1 MNPAAARTS
10 APPPVVF
17 RDAFGERRRIVA
29 PTGSDTLDV
38 LCLRGELTAVPSF
51 EFALRERVSRLAGFR
66 HPYFAHVR
74 TVERLSDTARTLA
87 LISNAQTGV
96 RISDLLATAAKHE
109 IVLDNDAAL
118 CLIRQFVTAMATFHE
133 QAPDAAHGAL
143 GPERVVVTPN
153 ARLVILEHVMG
164 SAIEQLQYSEDRY
177 WRELRVPC
185 PRAVGLPVIDH
196 RSDVLQMGMLALSLL
211 LRRSLNGDEFPSR
224 VGDAVVSARAVS
236 ADGRV
241 ETLPSGL
248 RQWLTSAMQ
257 LDPRSAFA
265 SAIEAREELEKVFE
279 RNDDLGAP
287 SALEAF
293 LARYH
298 ERADVVAEPVTA
310 EATNKPPVAPERV
323 TSQQIVQTIL
333 AERPGQ
339 EHDTAYVSPSAG
351 HTSRSATY
359 SSPSLERISGEPPTP
374 EPAWPEPKP
383 ASAPEPLRAE
393 LPPPAPIV
401 EQWAAREP
409 IAVAPSPRPLAPESP
424 SLAAKLNRPVEPS
437 PTPTPSHISFG
448 SHTAFPSHASIS
460 SRAAHPD
467 ASEEVEPI
475 EMPSRRKGRGGRR
488 AAIAAIAL
496 LVLGGGALAARKFL
510 TAAPVTTGTVVVT
523 TNPPG
528 AQVLLDGK
536 PEGASPTTLTVA
548 AGTHVLELRG
558 AGEPRKMSLDVAAGA
573 QVSQYI
579 ELAKGSLAS
588 GSLQVR
594 TEPAGAEVIVD
605 GVARGASPVI
615 VADLSPGD
623 HVVALKGENGT
634 TKQTVT
640 VEAGATA
647 SLVANLAT
655 ATSSPASSG
664 GWISVS
670 TPKTVQLFED
680 GRLLGSSDSE
690 RLMVPA
696 GTHQLEIVNESLGYR
711 STRAVQVSA
720 GKVSAVKIEFPKG
733 TIALQAIPWADVWID
748 GEKVGETPIGNLP
761 LTIGTHEVIFRHPD
775 LGEQRQLVTVTL
787 TAPTRLSVDMKKKP

>member
-1 MNPAAARTS
+1 
-10 APPPVVF
+10 
-17 RDAFGERRRIVA
+17 
-29 PTGSDTLDV
+29 
-38 LCLRGELTAVPSF
+38 
-51 EFALRERVSRLAGFR
+51 
-66 HPYFAHVR
+66 
-74 TVERLSDTARTLA
+74 
-87 LISNAQTGV
+87 
-96 RISDLLATAAKHE
+96 
-109 IVLDNDAAL
+109 
-118 CLIRQFVTAMATFHE
+118 
-133 QAPDAAHGAL
+133 
-143 GPERVVVTPN
+143 
-153 ARLVILEHVMG
+153 
-164 SAIEQLQYSEDRY
+164 
-177 WRELRVPC
+177 
-185 PRAVGLPVIDH
+185 
-196 RSDVLQMGMLALSLL
+196 
-211 LRRSLNGDEFPSR
+211 
-224 VGDAVVSARAVS
+224 
-236 ADGRV
+236 
-241 ETLPSGL
+241 
-248 RQWLTSAMQ
+248 
-257 LDPRSAFA
+257 
-265 SAIEAREELEKVFE
+265 
-279 RNDDLGAP
+279 
-287 SALEAF
+287 
-293 LARYH
+293 
-298 ERADVVAEPVTA
+298 
-310 EATNKPPVAPERV
+310 
-323 TSQQIVQTIL
+323 
-333 AERPGQ
+333 
-339 EHDTAYVSPSAG
+339 
-351 HTSRSATY
+351 
-359 SSPSLERISGEPPTP
+359 
-374 EPAWPEPKP
+374 
-383 ASAPEPLRAE
+383 
-393 LPPPAPIV
+393 
-401 EQWAAREP
+401 
-409 IAVAPSPRPLAPESP
+409 
-424 SLAAKLNRPVEPS
+424 
-437 PTPTPSHISFG
+437 
-448 SHTAFPSHASIS
+448 
-460 SRAAHPD
+460 
-467 ASEEVEPI
+467 
-475 EMPSRRKGRGGRR
+475 MPSRRKGRGGRR

-615 VADLSPGD
+615 VADLTPGD

-655 ATSSPASSG
+655 ATSSPASSA

-680 GRLLGSSDSE
+680 GRLLGSSDTE